1 MAVRETPLPP
11 PPPLPQVTLVRI
23 CDLAGRPRGT
33 GFVADDRGTVV
44 TSHEAV
50 DGLTRVVLHAPGE
63 SRESTCLAEADA
75 IIPLPEV
82 DLALVRT
89 EGLGVRPVPVAAR
102 DRIETGTYVRLPAGG
117 WREARVLRP
126 LSVTYTATDRFHLIE
141 HAVELAMGTA
151 GTDALRLGSRAA
163 GGPVLDARTGAV
175 LAVLGTALG
184 AEQRAAGFAVPL
196 RAAAAA
202 APDGPLAELLRRN
215 AATVP
220 GYGPDL
226 NLAGALQL
234 TATSVGSVGG
244 RGPGPGPGREPVERP
259 EVSREFASF
268 SALGG
273 ASVLALVGDPGTG
286 RTTELAGLA
295 ARRAQGPEPAPTL
308 WLRGGELRAG
318 DTSVADAVARALQQ
332 AGRIVAASG
341 EWSGDPGA
349 ATPERLARL
358 ALDAGRPLLVLLD
371 GPEEMP
377 PALTH
382 RLPDWTAAT
391 ASWLRAAGVRMVVA
405 CRAEHWEQ
413 AGALYPEDALHRPA
427 RPARPDRPWPG
438 LPSAVRIE
446 DLTEAQALRAR
457 ERYGIPDGALADP
470 SDARHP
476 LTLRLL
482 AEVREALP
490 GDVPG
495 RPTREEVFAAHLD
508 LMCLRIAVRLAAAAQ
523 PSPRGTAVRRLAA
536 RVSGRVHE
544 AARRCLGPGQGELD
558 RASFEEIF
566 PWGAG
571 WASAVLTEGLLV
583 PAGAGYR
590 FAHEELADWLQGA
603 HLDVDA
609 ALHTLVHQAHPPG
622 QTPPPDPAG
631 HMSSPPAAHRGTADG
646 QAHAG
651 AGVACGSHGGT
662 CEECVSA
669 PLPPGAYG
677 ERPAQVPPQT
687 SSDPAEWQAQTGT
700 GQAGAYVPRPSSSH
714 AECRARVGAGE
725 GCVRGPLSSGAP
737 CGHRAQ
743 VPFRSGSDATG
754 VEWQVQAGSGQTPGC
769 AVGLSSSRAGCCG
782 GHPLMP
788 SPGGSY
794 GMGDAE
800 CRAWVGAGEG
810 CGCVSLPAG
819 APCEVDAHVL
829 SPGGSHGEG
838 RWAPVPRHRM
848 GAVVQAL
855 LLVERVHGPPAL
867 SRRLL
872 ALVRALESV
881 YASEAA
887 PPEPPPGHPR
897 RTASSAEE
905 ASWWGR
911 RLLGEVLL
919 RVGDAGG
926 HLGVLRALAD
936 CVSRRSVRGGG
947 PQSLGGLGEFG
958 PWFWERV
965 TVAEGE
971 RVDLLRRLLPADGAP
986 GSGHVPPQGRYLDA
1000 VARRLEAAPRTVQ
1013 PMLCQWFDDER
1024 PLPAADDAAVRPTV
1038 AGVAQAL
1045 LYARRDLAIDDLTE
1059 ALVVGAHPRADELL
1073 TALAED
1079 EPSALCRAVDRWAHD
1094 GERPERRVAAA
1105 LYGLAAA
1112 PHVTTA
1118 ADRELLRYAALSLLA
1133 RPGDSTLHGPAL
1145 GLLVRD
1151 PDTRSRYLDRALAAF
1166 GGDGSRPPAT
1176 ALAAALTTHPEPV
1189 LAAFRARLAECGAG
1203 GAEGA
1208 GEVLR
1213 ALADVRTP
1221 ALARRAA
1228 ALVRAYAD
1236 RHPEAGAAHT
1246 AAYVDRRLEHGPAA
1260 RAVLF
1265 PLVTGL
1271 LRDHPGQLRCALA
1284 PVLAAP
1290 GSRASRPLRAELLD
1304 VLLEGELYGGYGEH
1318 QVRDSGVLE
1327 AVLLAAGTGAR
1338 RRGEARTRDL
1348 VHRTGMLLVRTP
1360 EGATR
1365 FDRLLVGLAREV
1377 PGFAALVAG
1386 WLAAAPDEW
1395 AAVVGPSARWT
1406 VESLASLATPMPMR
1420 AAPRGHGSLRP
1431 A

>member
-1 MAVRETPLPP
+1 MAVRETPLPTV
-11 PPPLPQVTLVRI
+11 PPLPQVKLVRI

-63 SRESTCLAEADA
+63 SGDSGERTCLAEADA
-75 IIPLPEV
+75 IVPLPEM
-82 DLALVRT
+82 DLALVT
-89 EGLGVRPVPVAAR
+89 TQGLGVRPVPVAAR

-151 GTDALRLGSRAA
+151 GTDALRLGSQAA
-163 GGPVLDARTGAV
+163 GGPVLDAGTGAV

-234 TATSVGSVGG
+234 TATSAGPVGG
-244 RGPGPGPGREPVERP
+244 PERGPGQEPVERP
-259 EVSREFASF
+259 EVAREFASF

-273 ASVLALVGDPGTG
+273 ALVLALVGDPGTG
-286 RTTELAGLA
+286 RTTELAALA

-308 WLRGGELRAG
+308 WLRGAELRAG

-341 EWSGDPGA
+341 EWSGDPGG
-349 ATPERLARL
+349 ATPERVARL

-391 ASWLRAAGVRMVVA
+391 ASWLRTAGVRMVVA
-405 CRAEHWEQ
+405 CRSEHWEQ
-413 AGALYPEDALHRPA
+413 AGALYPEGALHRPA

-508 LMCLRIAVRLAAAAQ
+508 LMCLRIAVRLAATAR

-536 RVSGRVHE
+536 KVSGQVHE

-558 RASFEEIF
+558 RESFEEIF
-566 PWGAG
+566 PWRTG

-583 PAGAGYR
+583 PAGGGYR
-590 FAHEELADWLQGA
+590 FAHEELADWLQGE
-603 HLDVDA
+603 HLDIDE
-609 ALHTLVHQAHPPG
+609 ALHALVHRAHDPHPPEP
-622 QTPPPDPAG
+622 TPTPEPAG
-631 HMSSPPAAHRGTADG
+631 HIPPPPGAQRGTADG
-646 QAHAG
+646 QADAG
-651 AGVACGSHGGT
+651 AGAACGSHGGT
-662 CEECVSA
+662 CAECVRA
-669 PLPPGAYG
+669 PLVPGTYC
-677 ERPAQVPPQT
+677 ERHAQVPSRT
-687 SSDPAEWQAQTGT
+687 GSEPAEWQTQTGS
-700 GQAGAYVPRPSSSH
+700 GQAGGHVPRPASSH
-714 AECRARVGAGE
+714 AGCQARVGSGE
-725 GCVRGPLSSGAP
+725 ACVR
-737 CGHRAQ
+737 
-743 VPFRSGSDATG
+743 VP
-754 VEWQVQAGSGQTPGC
+754 
-769 AVGLSSSRAGCCG
+769 
-782 GHPLMP
+782 
-788 SPGGSY
+788 
-794 GMGDAE
+794 
-800 CRAWVGAGEG
+800 
-810 CGCVSLPAG
+810 LPAG
-819 APCEVDAHVL
+819 APRGVDARVP
-829 SPGGSHGEG
+829 SPAGSRGEG
-838 RWAPVPRHRM
+838 RWSSVPRHRI
-848 GAVVQAL
+848 GAVVEAL
-855 LLVERVHGPPAL
+855 LLVERVHGPAAL

-872 ALVRALESV
+872 ALVRALENLPSP
-881 YASEAA
+881 S
-887 PPEPPPGHPR
+887 
-897 RTASSAEE
+897 EE

-919 RVGDAGG
+919 RVGGAGG
-926 HLGVLRALAD
+926 YLGVLRALAD
-936 CVSRRSVRGGG
+936 CVSRPCVRRGE
-947 PQSLGGLGEFG
+947 PRSLGGLGEFG

-965 TVAEGE
+965 AVAEGE
-971 RVDLLRRLLPADGAP
+971 RIDLLRRLLPADGAP

-1045 LYARRDLAIDDLTE
+1045 LYARRELAIDDLTE
-1059 ALVVGAHPRADELL
+1059 ALVDGAHPRAAELL

-1105 LYGLAAA
+1105 LHGLAAA
-1112 PHVTTA
+1112 PHVTTG
-1118 ADRELLRYAALSLLA
+1118 ADCELLRYAALSLLA

-1151 PDTRSRYLDRALAAF
+1151 PETRSRYLDRALAAF
-1166 GGDGSRPPAT
+1166 GGDGSRPPAAT
-1176 ALAAALTTHPEPV
+1176 LAAALTTHPEPV
-1189 LAAFRARLAECGAG
+1189 LAAFQARLEG
-1203 GAEGA
+1203 GDAD

-1213 ALADVRTP
+1213 VLADVRTP

-1236 RHPEAGAAHT
+1236 RHPEGGAAHT

-1271 LRDHPGQLRCALA
+1271 LRDHPGPLRRALA

-1304 VLLEGELYGGYGEH
+1304 VLLEGEQYGGYGEH
-1318 QVRDSGVLE
+1318 QVRDPGVLE

-1395 AAVVGPSARWT
+1395 AAVVGPSARRT
-1406 VESLASLATPMPMR
+1406 VGSLATAMPMR

>member
-1 MAVRETPLPP
+1 MAVRETPLPTVP
-11 PPPLPQVTLVRI
+11 PPQVTLVRI
-23 CDLAGRPRGT
+23 CDPAGRPRGT

-63 SRESTCLAEADA
+63 SSESTCLAEADA
-75 IIPLPEV
+75 IIPLPETA
-82 DLALVRT
+82 LALVRT

-126 LSVTYTATDRFHLIE
+126 LSVTYTATDRCHLIE

-163 GGPVLDARTGAV
+163 GGPVLDAGTGAV

-220 GYGPDL
+220 AYGPDL

-244 RGPGPGPGREPVERP
+244 PGPGPGRGQGQEPVERP

-273 ASVLALVGDPGTG
+273 ALVLALVGDPGTG
-286 RTTELAGLA
+286 RTTELAALA
-295 ARRAQGPEPAPTL
+295 ARRARGPEPAPTL
-308 WLRGGELRAG
+308 WLRGAELRAG
-318 DTSVADAVARALQQ
+318 DTSVADAVARALRQ

-341 EWSGDPGA
+341 KWSGDPGD
-349 ATPERLARL
+349 ATPERVARL

-391 ASWLRAAGVRMVVA
+391 ASWLRTAGVRMVVA

-413 AGALYPEDALHRPA
+413 AGALYPEGALHRPA
-427 RPARPDRPWPG
+427 RPARTERPWPG
-438 LPSAVRIE
+438 LPSAVRID
-446 DLTEAQALRAR
+446 DLTEPQALRAR

-495 RPTREEVFAAHLD
+495 RPTREEVFAAYLD
-508 LMCLRIAVRLAAAAQ
+508 LMCLRIAVRLAAAAR

-536 RVSGRVHE
+536 RVSGQVHE

-558 RASFEEIF
+558 RESFEEIF
-566 PWGAG
+566 PWRTG
-571 WASAVLTEGLLV
+571 WASAVLAEGLLV
-583 PAGAGYR
+583 PAGGGYR
-590 FAHEELADWLQGA
+590 FAHEELADWLQGT
-603 HLDVDA
+603 HLDLDE
-609 ALHTLVHQAHPPG
+609 ALHALVHQAH
-622 QTPPPDPAG
+622 DP
-631 HMSSPPAAHRGTADG
+631 
-646 QAHAG
+646 
-651 AGVACGSHGGT
+651 
-662 CEECVSA
+662 
-669 PLPPGAYG
+669 
-677 ERPAQVPPQT
+677 
-687 SSDPAEWQAQTGT
+687 
-700 GQAGAYVPRPSSSH
+700 
-714 AECRARVGAGE
+714 
-725 GCVRGPLSSGAP
+725 
-737 CGHRAQ
+737 
-743 VPFRSGSDATG
+743 
-754 VEWQVQAGSGQTPGC
+754 
-769 AVGLSSSRAGCCG
+769 
-782 GHPLMP
+782 HP
-788 SPGGSY
+788 
-794 GMGDAE
+794 
-800 CRAWVGAGEG
+800 
-810 CGCVSLPAG
+810 
-819 APCEVDAHVL
+819 
-829 SPGGSHGEG
+829 
-838 RWAPVPRHRM
+838 PVPRHRI
-848 GAVVQAL
+848 GPVVQAL
-855 LLVERVHGPPAL
+855 LLVERAHGPAAL

-872 ALVRALESV
+872 DLVRALESV

-897 RTASSAEE
+897 RTASSVRE

-919 RVGDAGG
+919 RVGDAGR

-936 CVSRRSVRGGG
+936 CVSRRSVEGGG
-947 PQSLGGLGEFG
+947 PRSLGGLAEFG

-965 TVAEGE
+965 AVTEGE

-1045 LYARRDLAIDDLTE
+1045 LYARRELAVDDLTE
-1059 ALVVGAHPRADELL
+1059 ALVDGAHPRADELL

-1094 GERPERRVAAA
+1094 GERPGRRVAAA
-1105 LYGLAAA
+1105 RYGLAAA
-1112 PHVTTA
+1112 PHVTTG

-1133 RPGDSTLHGPAL
+1133 RPGDSTPHGPAL

-1151 PDTRSRYLDRALAAF
+1151 PDTRPRYLDRALAAF
-1166 GGDGSRPPAT
+1166 GGDGSRPPAA

-1189 LAAFRARLAECGAG
+1189 LAAFQARLEG
-1203 GAEGA
+1203 GEAD

-1213 ALADVRTP
+1213 ALADVSAP

-1236 RHPEAGAAHT
+1236 RHPEGGAAHT

-1271 LRDHPGQLRCALA
+1271 LRDHPGPLRRALA

-1290 GSRASRPLRAELLD
+1290 GSRASRQLRAELLD
-1304 VLLEGELYGGYGEH
+1304 VLLEGEQYGGYGEH
-1318 QVRDSGVLE
+1318 QVRDLGALE

-1348 VHRTGMLLVRTP
+1348 VHRTGTLMVRTP

-1365 FDRLLVGLAREV
+1365 FDRLLAGLAREV
-1377 PGFAALVAG
+1377 PGFASLVAG

-1395 AAVVGPSARWT
+1395 AAVAGPGARRT
-1406 VESLASLATPMPMR
+1406 VESLATPMPMR
-1420 AAPRGHGSLRP
+1420 AATRGHGSLRP